1 MHSIYIQSSLYVSKN
16 RIYGVIWGKDIIF
29 LYIKRNPLNNTL
41 NILETTYKKKIV
53 TCADINSSRKSH
65 EHIFLTIRSNSK
77 KLAEKLYTIWSP
89 KGEENRAVTTINS
102 HITIMFKNTK
112 VQKYPRKKYQEYEMI
127 Y

>member
-77 KLAEKLYTIWSP
+77 ELA
-89 KGEENRAVTTINS
+89 
-102 HITIMFKNTK
+102 
-112 VQKYPRKKYQEYEMI
+112 
-127 Y
+127 